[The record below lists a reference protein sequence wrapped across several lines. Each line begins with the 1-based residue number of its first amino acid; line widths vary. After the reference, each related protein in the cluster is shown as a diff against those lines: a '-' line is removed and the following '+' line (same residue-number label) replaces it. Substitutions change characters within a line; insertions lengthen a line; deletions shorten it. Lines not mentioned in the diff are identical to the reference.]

1 LTNFASFVSDTHEEC
16 ETCLDILQGL
26 ENIDDD
32 ADRQN
37 IALVKTTDPDFA
49 IEMGVQVRSL
59 VFKKQNW
66 L

>member
-1 LTNFASFVSDTHEEC
+1 LN
-16 ETCLDILQGL
+16 ILQGL

-49 IEMGVQVRSL
+49 AEMGIL
-59 VFKKQNW
+59 VK
-66 L
+66 

>member
-1 LTNFASFVSDTHEEC
+1 MIAILEPHGNISLSPDTHEGC

-37 IALVKTTDPDFA
+37 IALVKTTDPEFA
-49 IEMGVQVRSL
+49 EEMGIQVRDS
-59 VFKKQNW
+59 
-66 L
+66 